1 MTVIM
6 NNNFIDI
13 DISILLKT
21 GVVLKKTVVENI
33 QKLFFGAFQIIKN

>member
-13 DISILLKT
+13 DISMLLKA
-21 GVVLKKTVVENI
+21 GVMLKKTVVENK
-33 QKLFFGAFQIIKN
+33 QKLFFEPFKL